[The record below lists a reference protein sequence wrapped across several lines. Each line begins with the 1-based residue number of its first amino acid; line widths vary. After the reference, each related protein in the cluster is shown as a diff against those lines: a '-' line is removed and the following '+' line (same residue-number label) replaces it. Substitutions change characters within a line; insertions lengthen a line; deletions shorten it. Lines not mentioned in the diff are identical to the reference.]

1 MKDENAKKRINVDGL
16 FYEQEIISI
25 DEWHNDWQ
33 VCPIQRDHDERARKP
48 KHRQKFKEL
57 ESAHLEVDGAIL
69 TKDCY
74 DPETKQTYSAGTK
87 FKTNA
92 HTRDAYWWSD
102 FSVFM
107 PEKVRVKYKKHDN
120 MASIYREY
128 LMHDNPDD
136 AEIAS
141 DRVDGA
147 YRAVY
152 AERGI
157 SIKDGKL
164 RKVEPIQHAAIQC
177 FPNKYSTKMKTN
189 VVNIKL
195 WVADLDDAILWLRSI
210 FANPKFG
217 YRNQNKLSHFNPF
230 TWAYLVSYM
239 KYKGCKESL
248 EKLEDLIY
256 RVSNYK
262 EVVIEDEH
270 GDHEVDD
277 LNPLNRLMFEWSQL
291 KAGTSDYVQTAAM
304 NGSVQSDN
312 MRSFTLLCID
322 HFIAGKYFTKTGR
335 MTSKWRSYMQ
345 EWNLAYKVAHGM
357 ATVTQVEAS
366 STLPLEFMEED
377 DDE

>member
-16 FYEQEIISI
+16 FYEEEIISI

-92 HTRDAYWWSD
+92 HTRDAFWWSD
-102 FSVFM
+102 FSIFM

-120 MASIYREY
+120 MTSIYREY

-195 WVADLDDAILWLRSI
+195 WVADLDDAIIWLRGI

-239 KYKGCKESL
+239 KYRDCKESL
-248 EKLEDLIY
+248 EKLEDAIY

-277 LNPLNRLMFEWSQL
+277 LNPLNRLMFEWSQM

-322 HFIAGKYFTKTGR
+322 HFIEGKYFTKTGR

-366 STLPLEFMEED
+366 STLPFEFMEDD

>member
-1 MKDENAKKRINVDGL
+1 MKDENAKKRINVDDL
-16 FYEQEIISI
+16 FYEEEIISI

-92 HTRDAYWWSD
+92 HTRDAFWWSD
-102 FSVFM
+102 FSIFM

-120 MASIYREY
+120 MTSIYREY

-195 WVADLDDAILWLRSI
+195 WVADLDDAIIWLRGI

-239 KYKGCKESL
+239 KYRDCKESL
-248 EKLEDLIY
+248 EKLEDAIY

-277 LNPLNRLMFEWSQL
+277 LNPLNRLMFEWSQM

-322 HFIAGKYFTKTGR
+322 HFIEGKYFTKTGR

-366 STLPLEFMEED
+366 STLPFEFMEDD

>member
-16 FYEQEIISI
+16 FYQEEIISI

-92 HTRDAYWWSD
+92 HTRDAFWWSD
-102 FSVFM
+102 FSIFM

-120 MASIYREY
+120 MTSIYREY

-195 WVADLDDAILWLRSI
+195 WVADLDDAIIWLRGI

-239 KYKGCKESL
+239 KYRDCKESL
-248 EKLEDLIY
+248 EKLEDAIY

-277 LNPLNRLMFEWSQL
+277 LNPLNRLMFEWSQM

-322 HFIAGKYFTKTGR
+322 HFIEGKYFTKTGR

-366 STLPLEFMEED
+366 STLPFEFMEDD